1 MSMRGDKCAS
11 EKEKGLAGVE
21 PRTCGFERQRL
32 TPTPCRPA
40 VSSLV
45 YVIYDL

>member
-1 MSMRGDKCAS
+1 MCKSK
-11 EKEKGLAGVE
+11 KEKGLAGFE
-21 PRTCGFERQRL
+21 LRTCGFERQRL

-40 VSSLV
+40 VSSLL